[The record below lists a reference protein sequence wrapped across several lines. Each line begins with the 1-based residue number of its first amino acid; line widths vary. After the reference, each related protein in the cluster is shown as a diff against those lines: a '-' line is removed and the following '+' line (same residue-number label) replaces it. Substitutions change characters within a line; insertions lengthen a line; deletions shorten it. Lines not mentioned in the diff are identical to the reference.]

1 MHQKKLNHKVI
12 RLVKLISHC
21 GLCSRRKAEKLI
33 NSGKVFLND
42 KPYKEYIIHPS
53 LIKKISIE
61 GKKLKIQKTRVWI
74 FHKTVGLLC
83 SNVNQYNKKTIFDTL
98 PSNLPRVVSV
108 GRLDLNSEG
117 LLILTTNP
125 SLSSFL
131 ENPKNMINRKYIIKV
146 FGIFNDEKKKELEKG
161 ITIDGIKYQPLKINR
176 ITMRNN
182 DYVFNVDLKEG
193 KNREIRKLMKYLELS
208 VKKLKRIEY
217 GPFKLLNLEKNNIK
231 ELSESKLNKILRVI
245 NYKDENNFW

>member
-1 MHQKKLNHKVI
+1 MHQKKLNHKVV
-12 RLVKLISHC
+12 RLVKLISHS
-21 GLCSRRKAEKLI
+21 GLCSRREAEKLI
-33 NSGKVFLND
+33 NSGKVFLNG
-42 KPYKEYIIHPS
+42 KPFKEYIIKPK
-53 LIKKISIE
+53 LINKISVE

-74 FHKTVGLLC
+74 FHKTIGLLC
-83 SNVNQYNKKTIFDTL
+83 SNVNQYNKKTVFDAL
-98 PSNLPRVVSV
+98 PSNFPRVVSV

-146 FGIFNDEKKKELEKG
+146 FGKFNDEKKKKLEKG
-161 ITIDGIKYQPLKINR
+161 MTIDGINYQPLKISKI
-176 ITMRNN
+176 ITKSNE
-182 DYVFNVDLKEG
+182 YEFNVDLKEG
-193 KNREIRKLMKYLELS
+193 KNREIRKLMKNLELS

-217 GPFKLLNLEKNNIK
+217 GPFKLLDLKKNDIK
-231 ELSESKLNKILRVI
+231 ELSESKLNKVFKVI